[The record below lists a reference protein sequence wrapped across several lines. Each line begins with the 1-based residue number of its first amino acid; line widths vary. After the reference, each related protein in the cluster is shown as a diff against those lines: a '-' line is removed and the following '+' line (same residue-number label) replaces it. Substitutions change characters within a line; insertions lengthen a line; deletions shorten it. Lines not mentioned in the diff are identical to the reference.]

1 MLECE
6 SEDEFDGYIDENYD
20 SDENE
25 VEFEVTDIDN
35 GIEIDEH
42 CEEIEYTTTTVCL
55 DSSDAIESSIFY
67 CPEYGSSV
75 LCLYFN

>member
-25 VEFEVTDIDN
+25 VEFEVTD
-35 GIEIDEH
+35 
-42 CEEIEYTTTTVCL
+42 CL
-55 DSSDAIESSIFY
+55 DSSNNGSLDAIESSPSS
-67 CPEYGSSV
+67 CSEYGSSG
-75 LCLYFN
+75 